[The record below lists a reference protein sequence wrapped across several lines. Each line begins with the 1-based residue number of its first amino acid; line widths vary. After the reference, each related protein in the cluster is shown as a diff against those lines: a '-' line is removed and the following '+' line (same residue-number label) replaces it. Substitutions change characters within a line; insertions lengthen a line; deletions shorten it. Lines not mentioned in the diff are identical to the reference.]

1 MLLKLFKKLTNFLL
15 FKNIQFVIDDDPDSL
30 KSEIRKW
37 VQNSSST
44 SSAAFPVAEVPS
56 SNDCL
61 QKISK
66 IKTILMYYLCYWCVF
81 FCYLGLGDF
90 IERNIEGRSLLEVY
104 DTKQSFHNSN
114 WPELIN
120 IETKICKLFPKE
132 ELTQVRKISLRRK
145 ELKTLNSI
153 DFLNVWPVYTGARS
167 PDLVS

>member
-1 MLLKLFKKLTNFLL
+1 MFL
-15 FKNIQFVIDDDPDSL
+15 
-30 KSEIRKW
+30 
-37 VQNSSST
+37 
-44 SSAAFPVAEVPS
+44 
-56 SNDCL
+56 
-61 QKISK
+61 
-66 IKTILMYYLCYWCVF
+66 
-81 FCYLGLGDF
+81 CYLGLGDF

-153 DFLNVWPVYTGARS
+153 DFLNAWPVYTGARS